1 MKYLILIYS
10 NELVDAKL
18 SEADMNKLLQEYYA
32 YGDAL
37 KGAKA
42 LIAGEAL
49 KPVSTATTVR
59 MRNGK
64 VNHTDGPFAETKEQ
78 LGGFYLIDVP
88 DLEQALAWAAK
99 CPSASSGSI
108 EVRPLMD
115 FS

>member
-1 MKYLILIYS
+1 
-10 NELVDAKL
+10 
-18 SEADMNKLLQEYYA
+18 MNKLLQEYDA

-49 KPVSTATTVR
+49 KPTSTTVR

-64 VNHTDGPFAETKEQ
+64 VNHTDGPLAETKEQ

-99 CPSASSGSI
+99 CPSAPVDGLLPGLNVLS
-108 EVRPLMD
+108 
-115 FS
+115 